1 MTLVITL
8 FAAICSTAW
17 WYAHAP
23 QSKMRVDLLCW
34 MYWGASLMW
43 TVDLAA
49 EYIEE
54 GAEVFSPAA
63 SDMLNDTYLGLFV
76 VALAGIVWIGYLI
89 VKDPRGVRTQLLA
102 QRETALDRDASV
114 DAKDLVASR

>member
-1 MTLVITL
+1 
-8 FAAICSTAW
+8 
-17 WYAHAP
+17 
-23 QSKMRVDLLCW
+23 
-34 MYWGASLMW
+34 MW

-54 GAEVFSPAA
+54 GAAVFSPAA
-63 SDMLNDTYLGLFV
+63 TDMLNDAYLGLFV

-102 QRETALDRDASV
+102 QLETALDRDASV

>member
-8 FAAICSTAW
+8 FAAIASTAW
-17 WYAHAP
+17 WYSHAP
-23 QSKMRVDLLCW
+23 QSKMRVDLLSW

-43 TVDLAA
+43 IVDLVA
-49 EYIEE
+49 EYLEE
-54 GAEVFSPAA
+54 GADVFVPEAK
-63 SDMLNDTYLGLFV
+63 DMLNDAYLGLFV

-102 QRETALDRDASV
+102 QRETPLDRDASV

>member
-1 MTLVITL
+1 
-8 FAAICSTAW
+8 
-17 WYAHAP
+17 
-23 QSKMRVDLLCW
+23 
-34 MYWGASLMW
+34 MW

-89 VKDPRGVRTQLLA
+89 VKDPRGVRTQMA
-102 QRETALDRDASV
+102 RRETGLDRDASAG
-114 DAKDLVASR
+114 AKDLVASH

>member
-8 FAAICSTAW
+8 FAAIASTAW
-17 WYAHAP
+17 WYSHAP

-43 TVDLAA
+43 IVDLVN

-54 GAEVFSPAA
+54 GADVFVPPVK
-63 SDMLNDTYLGLFV
+63 DMLNDAYLGLFV

-114 DAKDLVASR
+114 DANDLVASR

>member
-17 WYAHAP
+17 WYSHAP

-34 MYWGASLMW
+34 MYWGAALMW

-54 GAEVFSPAA
+54 GADVFVPPVQ
-63 SDMLNDTYLGLFV
+63 DMLNDTYLGLFV
-76 VALAGIVWIGYLI
+76 VALAGVVWIGYLI
-89 VKDPRGVRTQLLA
+89 VKDPRGVRNAQLA
-102 QRETALDRDASV
+102 QRGSEASL
-114 DAKDLVASR
+114 DAKELVASR